1 MAYQR
6 GGRTDKAGNKYETNY
21 FILQLLRVIDEEIY
35 SVIIEATGDDENGID
50 IWITNKDGT
59 REGQQCKG
67 RNFNKD
73 KWTLS
78 SINKYNILKTWKFQ
92 LERDTKNSVSI
103 VSPISF
109 VLLEDLISMAKNSSG
124 DAKDFYNN
132 QILKTNEETK
142 KFYFDYCK
150 GMELDITKE
159 IDQIKSLDYLKR
171 TYYRQVPDAEL
182 KNIIMTK
189 IKYLFCGDADS
200 VYNMLLDFI
209 VNNDIWGRTID
220 LVEIKQYI
228 NEKNIKL
235 SNLAFDD
242 KIAPTIDKL
251 NREYDSFFIPIN
263 NEIVER
269 EEYIQCKKIIDEGG
283 SIIINGKAGYGK
295 SGVVQLI
302 VEECKSNNILYIA
315 IKLDKRVPEINTKE
329 WGKHLGLPTSISY
342 CLDSISKNRNAV
354 IILDQLD
361 ALRWT
366 QANSIDALFAE
377 NLLKR
382 LKI

>member
-228 NEKNIKL
+228 NEKI
-235 SNLAFDD
+235 
-242 KIAPTIDKL
+242 
-251 NREYDSFFIPIN
+251 
-263 NEIVER
+263 
-269 EEYIQCKKIIDEGG
+269 
-283 SIIINGKAGYGK
+283 
-295 SGVVQLI
+295 
-302 VEECKSNNILYIA
+302 
-315 IKLDKRVPEINTKE
+315 
-329 WGKHLGLPTSISY
+329 
-342 CLDSISKNRNAV
+342 
-354 IILDQLD
+354 
-361 ALRWT
+361 
-366 QANSIDALFAE
+366 
-377 NLLKR
+377 
-382 LKI
+382 

>member
-159 IDQIKSLDYLKR
+159 IDQIKSLDYLK
-171 TYYRQVPDAEL
+171 
-182 KNIIMTK
+182 
-189 IKYLFCGDADS
+189 
-200 VYNMLLDFI
+200 
-209 VNNDIWGRTID
+209 
-220 LVEIKQYI
+220 
-228 NEKNIKL
+228 
-235 SNLAFDD
+235 
-242 KIAPTIDKL
+242 
-251 NREYDSFFIPIN
+251 
-263 NEIVER
+263 
-269 EEYIQCKKIIDEGG
+269 
-283 SIIINGKAGYGK
+283 
-295 SGVVQLI
+295 
-302 VEECKSNNILYIA
+302 
-315 IKLDKRVPEINTKE
+315 
-329 WGKHLGLPTSISY
+329 
-342 CLDSISKNRNAV
+342 
-354 IILDQLD
+354 
-361 ALRWT
+361 
-366 QANSIDALFAE
+366 
-377 NLLKR
+377 
-382 LKI
+382 